1 MGLLCPLCS
10 LAFDWADVAII
21 AFAGMFVVGLV
32 LQTAAGLRAWRSG
45 LSGARAVTR
54 STLLYW
60 AAASAGAVA
69 GWVIAFWSFFAS
81 DPLAPDPPV
90 RVLIELS
97 LAGLPVLW
105 LVAAVCGAVVIGV
118 ISAAR
123 AVAARP
129 AVR

>member
-10 LAFDWADVAII
+10 WAFDLADVAII

-45 LSGARAVTR
+45 LSCARAVIR

-60 AAASAGAVA
+60 AAASAGAIA
-69 GWVIAFWSFFAS
+69 GWVIAFSLLFA
-81 DPLAPDPPV
+81 PNPPV
-90 RVLIELS
+90 RLLIEAS
-97 LAGLPVLW
+97 LLGLPGLW

-118 ISAAR
+118 VGAAR
-123 AVAARP
+123 AAVARS